1 MRRDCHVLSR
11 SHLSNLPKKR
21 EREKIRD
28 LQRNECKEELQ
39 VASVCFPCL
48 VLQHLQ
54 CSTVERLKTG
64 ERRGT

>member
-1 MRRDCHVLSR
+1 MNYNKGQKPELQEEEMRRDCHVLSR
-11 SHLSNLPKKR
+11 THLSNLSKKR

-48 VLQHLQ
+48 VL
-54 CSTVERLKTG
+54 
-64 ERRGT
+64 